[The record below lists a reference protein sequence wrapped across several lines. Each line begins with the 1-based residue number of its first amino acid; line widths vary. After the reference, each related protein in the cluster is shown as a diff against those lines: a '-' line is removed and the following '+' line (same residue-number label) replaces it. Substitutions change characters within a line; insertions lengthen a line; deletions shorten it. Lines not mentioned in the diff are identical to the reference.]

1 MSSGKV
7 SALVFPILKVLTG
20 LFFYATFKRQQLKG
34 RHMITPKYLID
45 SVEEITIT
53 RLQEHTIKLL
63 KTTKRPK
70 HAFVCYEIPKVR
82 HTDGKAEVITGLITT
97 TVEDQPNQI
106 PQFEDIIGR
115 GGKYICHGNFPTHND
130 ADPLRAK
137 KWLLYGDAGGSNPW
151 DMVADHCAKQLG
163 VAVEIDSKVKKFADQ
178 VLEAQ
183 KENKSLK
190 EQLAKLT
197 KDKTIKAGA

>member
-1 MSSGKV
+1 M
-7 SALVFPILKVLTG
+7 
-20 LFFYATFKRQQLKG
+20 LFLRDNQLKG
-34 RHMITPKYLID
+34 RHMISTPKFLID
-45 SVEEITIT
+45 STEEIAIT
-53 RLQEHTIKLL
+53 RLQPHTIKLL

-70 HAFVCYEIPKVR
+70 FAFVCYEIPKVR
-82 HTDGKAEVITGLITT
+82 HTDGVAEVITGLITT
-97 TVEDQPNQI
+97 PVEDSPMQI
-106 PQFEDIIGR
+106 PQFEDIISR

-130 ADPLRAK
+130 TDPLRAK

-163 VAVEIDSKVKKFADQ
+163 VAVEIDSKVRKYAEE
-178 VLEAQ
+178 VLIAQSEAEKAA